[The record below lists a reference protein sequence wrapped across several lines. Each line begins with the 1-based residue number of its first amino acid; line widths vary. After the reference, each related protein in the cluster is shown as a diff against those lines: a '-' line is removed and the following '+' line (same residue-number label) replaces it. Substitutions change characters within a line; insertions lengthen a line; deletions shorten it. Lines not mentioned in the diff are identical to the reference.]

1 MEILKHPLA
10 WRWTEE
16 KHTLLPENILS
27 QLHPLKAFEAKSLWD
42 RTSEFLACEGLAEEE
57 FEEVI
62 SLDTSAIPVGAG
74 KEWMENLQPDLEVAV
89 SISWDQHTA
98 IRTTWQIFT
107 SYWEAMC
114 YPASDDV
121 VIVPDSADWALY
133 YYHEET
139 LHFGRKPKHPK
150 KAAAHC

>member
-1 MEILKHPLA
+1 MEILTHPLA

-27 QLHPLKAFEAKSLWD
+27 QMHPLNAFEAESLWE
-42 RTSEFLACEGLAEEE
+42 RTSQFLACDGLAEEV

-62 SLDTSAIPVGAG
+62 SLDTSAFTPEVGRD
-74 KEWMENLQPDLEVAV
+74 WMRKLQPDPKVEVC
-89 SISWDQHTA
+89 ISWDQRTA
-98 IRTTWQIFT
+98 IRTTWKIFT
-107 SYWEAMC
+107 SYWDAMC

-121 VIVPDSADWALY
+121 VIVPDSEDWALY

-139 LHFGRKPKHPK
+139 LHFGRKPTHPK
-150 KAAAHC
+150 NAASHS